1 MTYRL
6 VQLTIGPLVRLLW
19 RLRVSGDERMPQGP
33 VILVANHES
42 ILDPFFV
49 GAAFRRPL
57 RFVTKR
63 ELYVGPLGWLLDR
76 LGGIRIERGRGD
88 LAALARA
95 EEALRRGDVVVL
107 FPQGTT
113 IPRGERPWLRG
124 AARLALATGA
134 PILPVAIVD
143 SEKALRPVKVKVGFP
158 RVKVLVGDP
167 IVVTPGQATIAV
179 ARELTER
186 IRLAVDELRA
196 PYPPPAHV
204 RLD

>member
-6 VQLTIGPLVRLLW
+6 ARATVGALARLIW
-19 RLRVSGDERMPQGP
+19 RLRVTGAERMPAGP
-33 VILVANHES
+33 VIVVCNHES
-42 ILDPFFV
+42 LLDPIFL

-57 RFVTKR
+57 RFVTKE
-63 ELYVGPLGWLLDR
+63 ELYVRPVGWLLES

-95 EEALRRGDVVVL
+95 EQALRTGHVVML

-113 IPRGERPWLRG
+113 IARGERPWLRG

-143 SEKALRPVKVKVGFP
+143 SEKALRPARGRVGFP
-158 RVKVLVGDP
+158 SVRVLVGEP
-167 IVVTPGQATIAV
+167 IAVERGPSTIADAKALT
-179 ARELTER
+179 ARAR
-186 IRLAVDELRA
+186 DAVEALRA

-204 RLD
+204 RG

>member
-6 VQLTIGPLVRLLW
+6 ARATVGALARLIW
-19 RLRVSGDERMPQGP
+19 RLRVTGAERMPAGP
-33 VILVANHES
+33 VIVVANHES
-42 ILDPFFV
+42 LLDPIFL

-57 RFVTKR
+57 RFVTKE
-63 ELYVGPLGWLLDR
+63 ELYVRPVGWLLES

-95 EEALRRGDVVVL
+95 EQALRAGQVVML

-113 IPRGERPWLRG
+113 VARGERPWLRG

-143 SEKALRPVKVKVGFP
+143 SEKALRPVRIRVGLP
-158 RVKVLVGDP
+158 SVKVLVGEP
-167 IVVTPGQATIAV
+167 IAVEPGPSTIAE
-179 ARELTER
+179 AKALTSQVR
-186 IRLAVDELRA
+186 DAVEALRA

>member
-6 VQLTIGPLVRLLW
+6 ARATVGALAGLIW
-19 RLRVSGDERMPQGP
+19 RLRVTGAERMPAGP
-33 VILVANHES
+33 VVVVANHES
-42 ILDPFFV
+42 LLDPIFL

-57 RFVTKR
+57 RFVTKG
-63 ELYVGPLGWLLDR
+63 ELFVRPVAWLLES
-76 LGGIRIERGRGD
+76 LGGIRVERGRGD

-95 EEALRRGDVVVL
+95 EQALRAGHAVML

-113 IPRGERPWLRG
+113 MPRGERPWLRG

-143 SEKALRPVKVKVGFP
+143 SEKALRPARVRVGLP
-158 RVKVLVGDP
+158 SVKVLVGEP
-167 IVVTPGQATIAV
+167 IAVEPGPATIAQAKALTTR
-179 ARELTER
+179 ARD
-186 IRLAVDELRA
+186 AVEALRA

-204 RLD
+204 RA